1 MTKEELI
8 ELLKTAR
15 VRGSRRQFTA
25 EMREKTLEYARG
37 RQASLTE
44 VAEEVGI
51 KGWTLQRWS
60 QKERLARE
68 GREGGAAIQKPAMKF
83 VRLETARQPSSSVGA
98 LEVLL
103 AGCAIRVP
111 VGFDEETLSNLVA
124 ILERRSA

>member
-68 GREGGAAIQKPAMKF
+68 GGAAIQKPAMKF